1 MNSATKI
8 GEQAKASSDALG
20 TAQTLHP
27 RPEAVTWTPPKLQ
40 LTHPRPYTLNIKLM
54 CSANGALAGTARW

>member
-27 RPEAVTWTPPKLQ
+27 RPEAVTWTPPQ
-40 LTHPRPYTLNIKLM
+40 VATYTPKTLYP
-54 CSANGALAGTARW
+54 